1 MRVVLVNHCHPET
14 PHVCATRMR
23 EYSKVLSKL
32 GHEVILLTETL
43 AGQPTDITPD
53 QAARAIQDH
62 DFSTP
67 LNLAS
72 EPKGHPLIK
81 SLRARTLPWGL
92 RQLVVVW
99 YYLRH
104 QGVFTDW
111 RAGSQL
117 YYSSIV
123 DHFNPDLVWATFGN
137 TDCWNIARDLAQAA
151 ICPWIADAK
160 DPWQNFI
167 PTIFRNYLAKY
178 YGDSAAMTAF
188 SKFHVADIQKYFG
201 REASVVYSGF
211 STDQA
216 APSTPLN
223 PDEMTIS
230 LTGAIYDQQAL
241 TQLIQGVKSWLI
253 GLPEKKRANACF
265 IYAGQDSDAVA
276 AATMDLSTICR
287 IDIKGFIPLEEL
299 RQIHRRAIA
308 NLYIKSNL
316 TFHHKTIEMLS
327 AGRPLICYPEE
338 TEEAVEISQSTS
350 VPLFSCDSPEQV
362 SEALD
367 QSLNIGLINIQED
380 GGLKALTW
388 ESQAKKLE
396 EIFLNVANK
405 QNDSAN
411 A

>member
-1 MRVVLVNHCHPET
+1 MRVVLVNHCHPQT
-14 PHVCATRMR
+14 QHVCATRMR
-23 EYSKVLSKL
+23 EFSHALAKR
-32 GHEVILLTETL
+32 GHKVILLTETL

-67 LNLAS
+67 LNLAN

-81 SLRARTLPWGL
+81 SLRAHTLPWGF
-92 RQLVVVW
+92 RQAVVVW

-111 RAGSQL
+111 RAGSQP
-117 YYSSIV
+117 YIQSIAEY
-123 DHFNPDLVWATFGN
+123 FKPDIVWATFGN
-137 TDCWNIARDLAQAA
+137 TDCWNIARDLAQTAK
-151 ICPWIADAK
+151 CPWIADTK
-160 DPWQNFI
+160 DRWDTFI
-167 PTIFRNYLAKY
+167 PTIFRNYLARY
-178 YGDSAAMTAF
+178 YSDKAAMTAL
-188 SKFHVADIQKYFG
+188 SQFHITDIQKYFG
-201 REASVVYSGF
+201 GETSVVYSGF
-211 STDQA
+211 STDQT
-216 APSTPLN
+216 APSAPLN
-223 PDEMTIS
+223 PDEITIS

-241 TQLIQGVKSWLI
+241 AQLIQGVKTWLM
-253 GLPEKKRANACF
+253 GLPEKKRANACLV
-265 IYAGQDSDAVA
+265 YAGQDSKEVT
-276 AATMDLSTICR
+276 AATSDLSNICR
-287 IDIKGFIPLEEL
+287 IDVKGFIPLEEL
-299 RQIHRRAIA
+299 RQIHRRAMA

-327 AGRPLICYPEE
+327 AGRPLICYPQE

-350 VPLFSCDSPEQV
+350 VPLFSCDSPEKV

-367 QSLNIGLINIQED
+367 HSLNIGLIDIQED

-405 QNDSAN
+405 PNGTADA
-411 A
+411 